1 MNYATLQTDVASY
14 LHRTDLTAFLPGF
27 VERAE
32 AFLFRELPIKD
43 LTTKVAGTTT
53 GEYFTLPS
61 DLGSI
66 SKVTVTIGSS
76 EVALDYMAQPISYST
91 TYPEFYSFDNG
102 QGRIW
107 GASGQAYTLYYTPN
121 IAALSG
127 SNTSNWLLVNA
138 QDLYFYAVA
147 LEAAR
152 YTRNTAEVDRV
163 SALLPALLDSVRSFN
178 TRRGIPSSGSL
189 QIRAR

>member
-1 MNYATLQTDVASY
+1 MNYDELKTEVAAY
-14 LHRTDLTAFLPGF
+14 LHRTDLTAFMPGF

-76 EVALDYMAQPISYST
+76 EVALDYMAQPVSYST

-121 IAALSG
+121 ITALSG

-163 SALLPALLDSVRSFN
+163 SALIPALLDSVRSFN

>member
-76 EVALDYMAQPISYST
+76 EVALDYMAQPVSYST

>member
-76 EVALDYMAQPISYST
+76 EVALDYMAQPVSYST

-121 IAALSG
+121 ITALSG

-163 SALLPALLDSVRSFN
+163 SALLPALFDSVRSFN

>member
-76 EVALDYMAQPISYST
+76 EVALDYMAQPVSYST

-152 YTRNTAEVDRV
+152 FIRNTAEVDRV

>member
-76 EVALDYMAQPISYST
+76 EVALDYMAQPVSYST

-152 YTRNTAEVDRV
+152 FIRNQVEIAGI
-163 SALLPALLDSVRSFN
+163 SAMIPTLMESVKSYSNRKSLPA
-178 TRRGIPSSGSL
+178 TGSM

>member
-1 MNYATLQTDVASY
+1 MNYDELKTDVAAY
-14 LHRTDLTAFLPGF
+14 LHRTDLTAFMPGF

-76 EVALDYMAQPISYST
+76 EVALDYMAQPVSYST

>member
-76 EVALDYMAQPISYST
+76 EVALDYMAQPVSYST

-121 IAALSG
+121 ITALSG

>member
-1 MNYATLQTDVASY
+1 MNYDELKTEVAAY
-14 LHRTDLTAFLPGF
+14 LHRTDLTAFMPGF

-121 IAALSG
+121 ITALSG

-178 TRRGIPSSGSL
+178 TRRGSPSSG
-189 QIRAR
+189 

>member
-1 MNYATLQTDVASY
+1 MNYDELKTDVAAY
-14 LHRTDLTAFLPGF
+14 LHRTDLTAFMPGF

-121 IAALSG
+121 ITALSG